1 MTEDRDAALRMAAF
15 NAVKAL
21 AAVRGDLTS
30 ADLKAG
36 FEFEGR
42 RVPLVNPQRGI

>member
-1 MTEDRDAALRMAAF
+1 MTAF

-36 FEFEGR
+36 FQFEGKR
-42 RVPLVNPQRGI
+42 IPLGNWRGRLP